1 VLQSLEEA
9 ACMEAG
15 FGARSGPD
23 RPQVGTFVLDHER
36 GELSIGG
43 RRTPLR
49 PKTFTL
55 LAYLADRAGR
65 AVSKQELLDALWPGL
80 VVTEDSLTQAVSELR
95 SAIGDRDQKLIRTLP
110 RRGYLF
116 DLDAAGATAAAAP
129 DGAPADGA
137 PAVVPAARRPGHR
150 LPAAFASAVVVAAVL
165 ALVAWQNRGVAPD
178 IGVELAERRSVAVM
192 PFTDL
197 SEPKAPHVAFA
208 VDHALTTDLG
218 RLGGIKV
225 IARESSA
232 ALGTSDAVDPQRAGR
247 ELAVRHLLTGSVR
260 LEGPRLAIFVRLL
273 RTDTGA
279 LLWSDRFDYPSMADW
294 TTQADMLAR
303 VANELHGAVN
313 KAVLEQAVRSPLNRE
328 AVDHWMR
335 GRYLLAMLTK
345 HEQALEARRH
355 FEAALA
361 AQPQSV
367 HALTGL
373 AFTHLNEVIHRWS
386 QDPRQSIATA
396 KALARQALDM
406 DANDPS
412 ALKALGGAQM
422 FAGEVDDSMST
433 ARRLL
438 ELNPNDAHSNRDLA
452 ASLYFMGRWDEALR
466 QLEVA
471 GRLNPLDASH
481 MSKIHGMGTLAL
493 IALHRYDEAVER
505 ARQAAATSP
514 SAIGP
519 LLLAASAEAHRG
531 NLTAAR
537 LHVSEVLKR
546 QPGFHVGKAYGAR
559 ASTAPAY
566 LEGIRHADAGL
577 RLAGLPDAPASAVAG
592 R

>member
-1 VLQSLEEA
+1 MQ
-9 ACMEAG
+9 AG
-15 FGARSGPD
+15 FGTRSGPD
-23 RPQVGTFVLDHER
+23 RPQFGAFVLDHER
-36 GELSIGG
+36 GELAIGG
-43 RRTPLR
+43 RPTPLR
-49 PKTFTL
+49 PKTFAL

-116 DLDAAGATAAAAP
+116 DPGAAGATAAAAP
-129 DGAPADGA
+129 NDASAGGTPV
-137 PAVVPAARRPGHR
+137 AVPPARRPGYR
-150 LPAAFASAVVVAAVL
+150 LPAALASAVVVAAML
-165 ALVAWQNRGVAPD
+165 ALVAWQNRGAAPD
-178 IGVELAERRSVAVM
+178 IGAELAERRSVAVM

-197 SEPKAPHVAFA
+197 SEPKAPHVAYA

-218 RLGGIKV
+218 RLGDIKV

-260 LEGPRLAIFVRLL
+260 VDGPRLAISVRLL

-294 TTQADMLAR
+294 TAQADMLAR
-303 VANELHGAVN
+303 VANELHGVVN
-313 KAVLEQAVRSPLNRE
+313 KSVLEQAVRSPLNRE

-373 AFTHLNEVIHRWS
+373 AFTHLNEVIFRWS
-386 QDPRQSIATA
+386 KEPKQSIAAA

-406 DANDPS
+406 DPNDQS
-412 ALKALGGAQM
+412 ALKALSGAQM
-422 FAGEVDDSMST
+422 FAGENDDSMST
-433 ARRLL
+433 VRRLL

-452 ASLYFMGRWDEALR
+452 ANLYFMGRWDEALR
-466 QLEVA
+466 QLQVA
-471 GRLNPLDASH
+471 ERLNPLDASH
-481 MSKIHGMGTLAL
+481 MSKLHGMATIAL
-493 IALHRYDEAVER
+493 IALRRYDEAVDR
-505 ARQAAATSP
+505 ARRAAATNP

-519 LLLAASAEAHRG
+519 LLVAASAEAHRG
-531 NLTAAR
+531 NLAAAR
-537 LHVSEVLKR
+537 VHVAEVLQR
-546 QPGFHVGKAYGAR
+546 QPGYQIGRERSGR
-559 ASTAPAY
+559 GSTAPAY
-566 LEGIRHADAGL
+566 LEGIRHAEAGL
-577 RLAGLPDAPASAVAG
+577 RLAGMPDAPASAVAG

>member
-1 VLQSLEEA
+1 
-9 ACMEAG
+9 MEAG
-15 FGARSGPD
+15 IGTRSGPD
-23 RPQVGTFVLDHER
+23 RRQFGTFVLDHER

-43 RRTPLR
+43 RPTPLR
-49 PKTFTL
+49 PKTFAL

-95 SAIGDRDQKLIRTLP
+95 CAIGDRDQKLIRTLP

-116 DLDAAGATAAAAP
+116 DAEAAGAMAAAAP
-129 DGAPADGA
+129 NGASPGGK
-137 PAVVPAARRPGHR
+137 PTAVPPARRPGHR
-150 LPAAFASAVVVAAVL
+150 LPAILASAVVVAALL
-165 ALVAWQNRGVAPD
+165 ALVAWQNRGAAPD
-178 IGVELAERRSVAVM
+178 IGAELAERRSVAVM

-197 SEPKAPHVAFA
+197 SEPKAPHVAYA
-208 VDHALTTDLG
+208 VDHALTTNLG
-218 RLGGIKV
+218 RLGDIKV

-260 LEGPRLAIFVRLL
+260 LDGPRLAISVRLL

-313 KAVLEQAVRSPLNRE
+313 KSILEQAVRSPLNRE

-335 GRYLLAMLTK
+335 GRYLLATLTK

-367 HALTGL
+367 LALTGL
-373 AFTHLNEVIHRWS
+373 AFTHLNEVIFRWS
-386 QDPRQSIATA
+386 KEPKQSIATA
-396 KALARQALDM
+396 KALARQALDV
-406 DANDPS
+406 DPNDQS
-412 ALKALGGAQM
+412 ALKALSGAQM
-422 FAGEVDDSMST
+422 FAGENDDSMST
-433 ARRLL
+433 VRRLL

-452 ASLYFMGRWDEALR
+452 ANLYFMGRWDEALR
-466 QLEVA
+466 QLDVA
-471 GRLNPLDASH
+471 ERLNPLDASH
-481 MSKIHGMGTLAL
+481 MSKVHGMATIAL
-493 IALHRYDEAVER
+493 IALRRHDEAVDR
-505 ARQAAATSP
+505 ARRAAATSP
-514 SAIGP
+514 SAIGRGCVKTRFHCA
-519 LLLAASAEAHRG
+519 LALRRVRGHIERRSRYVEVHRRAG
-531 NLTAAR
+531 AA
-537 LHVSEVLKR
+537 
-546 QPGFHVGKAYGAR
+546 PD
-559 ASTAPAY
+559 
-566 LEGIRHADAGL
+566 HAAAG
-577 RLAGLPDAPASAVAG
+577 VAG
-592 R
+592 